1 MFKRRSIS
9 FLCALLFIFSN
20 VCFTAGAVDTLDDM
34 DIDPYGDLQ
43 QLQQIGTAQPSGSAE
58 VADQVANEEG
68 DGGISVTSIYPGADV
83 FDVSS
88 SGSWNIYY
96 YTTGNG
102 SASSPVKVSRN
113 GTLSFSWTNISRS
126 GLLSGY
132 QVGGPGNSASNSY
145 SLTYDNG
152 AAQHLACRL
161 VNSSADNYIDV
172 IQSISLGTDLYSSFV
187 LTGELSLGIKSTF
200 QRSQYSY
207 SPSGV
212 LGNASWFYPTMVQIL
227 VNGKPFGPIFHNV
240 KNGVFSFS
248 SDLVDFS
255 SLAGK
260 AITSVGYRF
269 YFGSQNTKFTSITL
283 TSDYYYLF
291 TKSYLVF
298 DDSRL
303 DVSYRKDVPSGGG
316 SSSGTTEEGAQERH
330 EETKGLLNTIISWLK
345 SIVTGITELPG
356 KIVSAL
362 MDGLKTLFIPS
373 EEDLQG
379 FKDKYQTLLSE
390 RLGFIWQAGEW
401 ITSFGSEFL
410 TSISG
415 GSAAELVFPG
425 VSFPMNG
432 EIIELIPE
440 TPIDFTNNG
449 IVKVVQPFLGTL
461 VALVVVGACV
471 NLFHGMV
478 TAFVSGKSYFDFLK
492 GGGDV

>member
-1 MFKRRSIS
+1 M
-9 FLCALLFIFSN
+9 
-20 VCFTAGAVDTLDDM
+20 CFTAGAVDTLDDM

-43 QLQQIGTAQPSGSAE
+43 QFQQEKETAQPSGSHAGI
-58 VADQVANEEG
+58 ADQVADEVGEG
-68 DGGISVTSIYPGADV
+68 SILYSVRPSDNTILVSTDKSYGLRYGVFLNQSAEFAQTANYSNSVLGGSIYNSSLARTALVNGYETVNVTSSYSGHVSFGLYFSQSNKGYLDFTFPVSLAADLYTSITLNGDLSSYFKMGARRGSSNSVTNPDLDKSIYP
-83 FDVSS
+83 
-88 SGSWNIYY
+88 
-96 YTTGNG
+96 
-102 SASSPVKVSRN
+102 SRY
-113 GTLSFSWTNISRS
+113 R
-126 GLLSGY
+126 
-132 QVGGPGNSASNSY
+132 
-145 SLTYDNG
+145 
-152 AAQHLACRL
+152 
-161 VNSSADNYIDV
+161 
-172 IQSISLGTDLYSSFV
+172 
-187 LTGELSLGIKSTF
+187 
-200 QRSQYSY
+200 
-207 SPSGV
+207 
-212 LGNASWFYPTMVQIL
+212 IL
-227 VNGKPFGPIFHNV
+227 VNGVEFGQSI
-240 KNGVFSFS
+240 SFS
-248 SDLVDFS
+248 NGLATVDNLTVDFS
-255 SLAGK
+255 SLAGQE
-260 AITSVGYRF
+260 ITSIGYRV
-269 YFGSQNTKFTSITL
+269 
-283 TSDYYYLF
+283 YYAY
-291 TKSYLVF
+291 TKSFSGSPNRYLVSPQMGWFGTSSSSFYNRFRLVLYF

-303 DVSYRKDVPSGGG
+303 DVSYNKSDSGLIGGG

-362 MDGLKTLFIPS
+362 LDGLKTLFIPS

-379 FKDKYQTLLSE
+379 FKDKYQMLLSE

-440 TPIDFTNNG
+440 TPIDFTGNG